1 MNEHEY
7 PNNFQR
13 LLMEDEERYKPEVDN
28 IKEDLN
34 GSMDLFRFIGNIVE
48 IYLPRFFD
56 MMVVTTG
63 GSSTKKRMPHDPS
76 FPESARDEKSPR
88 GPADM
93 DEGQR

>member
-1 MNEHEY
+1 MNKY
-7 PNNFQR
+7 PNNFQK

-63 GSSTKKRMPHDPS
+63 GSQAKKRMPHDGNSPAGGRDTETPS
-76 FPESARDEKSPR
+76 
-88 GPADM
+88 GPTDI
-93 DEGQR
+93 DEGLR